1 MSLLKNI
8 SSLFFWITIPLQK
21 FLQRIGNQES
31 FVTDEQVSKALRI
44 LRAGDILLSYESG
57 RPTSWF
63 IQGYYDHAAIVTS
76 DRCVMEAVGDKF
88 EKQGRR
94 KINTGGVRKVSLR
107 DWLSKKDSF
116 AIIRPIYRDKFDK
129 KINFLAAE
137 TSLYYQ
143 GLGYDYYFS
152 KNNHKVYCSE
162 LVFMCYERHDP
173 HFMRHVPDG
182 QRILPMDYYNLCS
195 QTDSFE
201 HMFFSLKYEARNG

>member
-1 MSLLKNI
+1 MSVENIKWAFLWLL
-8 SSLFFWITIPLQK
+8 IPIQK
-21 FLQRIGNQES
+21 FLQRVGNQES
-31 FVTDEQVSKALRI
+31 FVTEEQVLKALRI

-63 IQGYYDHAAIVTS
+63 IKGYYDHAAIVTS
-76 DRCVMEAVGDKF
+76 DRYVVEAVGDKF
-88 EKQGRR
+88 ERQGRR
-94 KINTGGVRKVSLR
+94 RVNVGGVRKVHLR

-116 AIIRPIYRDKFDK
+116 AIIRPIYRTKDDK
-129 KINFLAAE
+129 KINFLASE

-162 LVFMCYERHDP
+162 LVYMCYERHDP
-173 HFMRHVPDG
+173 QFMMHIPDG
-182 QRILPMDYYNLCS
+182 KEILPMDYYNLCAKPNE
-195 QTDSFE
+195 FE